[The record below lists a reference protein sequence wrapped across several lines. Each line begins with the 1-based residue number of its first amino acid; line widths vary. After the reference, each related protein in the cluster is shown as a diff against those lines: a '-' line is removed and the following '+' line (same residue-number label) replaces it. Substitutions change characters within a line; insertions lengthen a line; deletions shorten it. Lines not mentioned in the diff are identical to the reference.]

1 MDYLLP
7 LVYDELKRHE
17 EARTVLEESVAL
29 TGETGQHLLEAH
41 ALTALGDVS
50 LHLGRPETAR
60 ECHDAAAALRR
71 TFDRNPTDL

>member
-7 LVYDELKRHE
+7 LVYDELNRHE
-17 EARTVLEESVAL
+17 EARTV
-29 TGETGQHLLEAH
+29 
-41 ALTALGDVS
+41 
-50 LHLGRPETAR
+50 R